1 MEGYLEMLVHDKKV
15 LSEMIEGLLKI
26 DGIQDVVRTDI

>member
-1 MEGYLEMLVHDKKV
+1 MLVRDKNNLEAMIRG
-15 LSEMIEGLLKI
+15 LSQI